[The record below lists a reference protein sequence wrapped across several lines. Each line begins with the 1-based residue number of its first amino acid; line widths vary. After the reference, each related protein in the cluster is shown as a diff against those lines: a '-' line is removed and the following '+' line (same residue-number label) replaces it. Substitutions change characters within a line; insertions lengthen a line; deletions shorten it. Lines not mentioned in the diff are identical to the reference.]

1 MTNKTRMFLLFNG
14 TVSVVTLVF
23 LLVFSYQLGFAVDE
37 LGTTPAVILG
47 GEYMNLVKWALLPVT
62 LIIAI
67 VSFIQLFRKK
77 MMSKF
82 PLINAIVSLGILSFL
97 MKLMYNLGIAIDE
110 FVSPSSFFLGSEF
123 MSQLL
128 WALLPITLLVVVI
141 SFILAFKK
149 NKKL

>member
-82 PLINAIVSLGILSFL
+82 PLINAIVSLGILAFL
-97 MKLMYNLGIAIDE
+97 MKLMYNLGIASDE
-110 FVSPSSFFLGSEF
+110 FNSTPNFFLGSEF
-123 MSQLL
+123 MLLLL
-128 WALLPITLLVVVI
+128 WALLPITLLVVVT
-141 SFILAFKK
+141 SFIL
-149 NKKL
+149 NKML